1 VEKKQKKETEGQD
14 KQHRGGMKTH
24 ERQTKKEPITKKKKR
39 QRDQERIG
47 EEPEKKTAQKELTG

>member
-1 VEKKQKKETEGQD
+1 
-14 KQHRGGMKTH
+14 MKTH